1 MATKR
6 RKTKSRR
13 RKSRKS
19 CKYGKLKRPIKT
31 KSGRKRRCKKKS
43 KRKTKSK
50 RRRKRKYRMMSL
62 RDMSRD
68 AIRRSGMLQNIPGGY
83 ERRREVIRNLPNE
96 QSMLLEGLMPAQL
109 SDMPDEIL
117 VNILKNSSLVELSN
131 LYYTD
136 ERMRRIAVEIVE
148 RKYTQEEK
156 DNLMIE
162 QFMFTREGVDRLKIG
177 RNTVFGPPHLNSTNE
192 RSRVIKL
199 LLKSGAN
206 ANVTYN
212 RYRNTLLMLASL
224 RGIMS
229 TNRTNCVDNCIGRQ
243 DPITLEPIKSEM
255 DNTIPTLP
263 SHPLMIDKQCY
274 NYNSLNQALQH
285 RPEIPHNRQKLYP
298 YDLPNIRS
306 RTGNNECFEVVRELL
321 RAGANP
327 NMQNSYGFTA
337 LMFASEYGHT
347 KIVKLLLEGGANPNI
362 QNSMSNYDNY
372 MAPQAQP
379 FYDWG
384 WTALMYASAYGH
396 TEIID
401 LLLQGGADPNIR
413 EVNQR
418 PDRPG
423 KTAAQIGNK
432 EWNNQTRN
440 EQNKRLRSLLKRK
453 NKNLDN
459 DGIRDYGVYR

>member
-1 MATKR
+1 MATKK
-6 RKTKSRR
+6 RKIKSRR
-13 RKSRKS
+13 RSRKSRKS
-19 CKYGKLKRPIKT
+19 CKYGKLKRPTKT
-31 KSGRKRRCKKKS
+31 KSGRKRKCKKK
-43 KRKTKSK
+43 RKS
-50 RRRKRKYRMMSL
+50 RKRKNKMMSL
-62 RDMSRD
+62 SQMTEN
-68 AIRRSGMLQNIPGGY
+68 AIRRSEMLENIPGGF
-83 ERRREVIRNLPNE
+83 ERRREVVRNLPNP
-96 QSMLLEGLMPAQL
+96 QPMLLERLMNPAQIL
-109 SDMPDEIL
+109 DLPDEIL
-117 VNILKNSSLVELSN
+117 LQIFENSNLNLNELGV
-131 LYYTD
+131 LYYTN
-136 ERMRRIAVEIVE
+136 ERLRGIVVEIVE
-148 RKYTQEEK
+148 TKYTQEEK

-243 DPITLEPIKSEM
+243 DPITLEPIQSEM
-255 DNTIPTLP
+255 DNTIAGLP
-263 SHPLMIDKQCY
+263 SHPVMIDKQCY

-285 RPEIPHNRQKLYP
+285 RPEIPHNRQKLYA

-306 RTGNNECFEVVRELL
+306 RTGNNECFEVVKELL
-321 RAGANP
+321 SAGADP
-327 NMQNSYGFTA
+327 DMQNSYGFTA

-362 QNSMSNYDNY
+362 QNNMSNFDNY
-372 MAPQAQP
+372 MTPTGQP

-396 TEIID
+396 TEIVD
-401 LLLQGGADPNIR
+401 LLLQGGADPDIR
-413 EVNQR
+413 EINSR

-423 KTAAQIGNK
+423 KTAAQIADR
-432 EWNNQTRN
+432 EWNNQSRN
-440 EQNKRLRSLLKRK
+440 EQTKRLRSLLRRKKR
-453 NKNLDN
+453 NLDD

>member
-13 RKSRKS
+13 RKSRRRSRKS
-19 CKYGKLKRPIKT
+19 CKYGKLKRKVKT
-31 KSGRKRRCKKKS
+31 KSGRKRRCKKKRNRTY
-43 KRKTKSK
+43 KMR
-50 RRRKRKYRMMSL
+50 SL
-62 RDMSRD
+62 KEISQDV
-68 AIRRSGMLQNIPGGY
+68 IRRSEMLENVPGGFI
-83 ERRREVIRNLPNE
+83 ERREVVRRNLP
-96 QSMLLEGLMPAQL
+96 QSMLFTELMNPARL
-109 SDMPDEIL
+109 SDMPDEMSLQIFE
-117 VNILKNSSLVELSN
+117 NSDLTILSN
-131 LYYTD
+131 LYYTN
-136 ERMRRIAVEIVE
+136 EKMRNLAIDIVK
-148 RKYTQEEK
+148 RRYTQEEK
-156 DNLMIE
+156 DNELIS
-162 QFMFTREGVDRLKIG
+162 QFRSTRNGRDRLKIG
-177 RNTVFGPPHLNSTNE
+177 TNTVFDTPHLTSIIE
-192 RSRVIKL
+192 KSRVIKL
-199 LLKSGAN
+199 LLDSGAN
-206 ANVTYN
+206 PNVKYN

-229 TNRTNCVDNCIGRQ
+229 TNRSNCVDDCIGKQ

-255 DNTIPTLP
+255 DNTSELP
-263 SHPLMIDKQCY
+263 YHPVMIDKKCY
-274 NYNSLNQALQH
+274 NYKSLNEALQH
-285 RPEIPHNRQKLYP
+285 RPEIPHNREPFTTPELILTRAYT
-298 YDLPNIRS
+298 S
-306 RTGNNECFEVVRELL
+306 NNECFEVVKELL

-327 NMQNSYGFTA
+327 NMKNSYGFTA

-362 QNSMSNYDNY
+362 KNNMSNFDNY
-372 MAPQAQP
+372 MTPMGQP

-396 TEIID
+396 TEIVD

-418 PDRPG
+418 LDRPG